1 MSLRGRLLL
10 SLAYVLLLALI
21 AFGVPLALSL
31 RDRVDA
37 EVRSQAT
44 SQADILASTAAGLL
58 TNRSSLQSLVGEGAA
73 NVRGR
78 VIAVDRAG
86 RVLADSAGTAT
97 LGENYAARPEIA
109 AALAGRNYQQ
119 TRHSD
124 TLSEDI
130 LATATPI
137 RRNGQLAGALRVT
150 QSVASVHR
158 AVWKTTAGLAL
169 IGLVVLVL
177 GLGVGALIARQLTRP
192 VARLDSAVR
201 RISAGDLDARA
212 PVEGSSEQRS
222 LAESFNQMAER
233 LSGALSSQ
241 RRFVADA
248 SHQLRTPLTGLRLR
262 IEEAQAVGVSA
273 AAEAELDAGLREVDR
288 LSQMVDELLVLSR
301 AGERGSAAAEVV
313 ALSAAADRA
322 LERWRPTAEE
332 RGVEL
337 TRTADRAPGSAHCYP
352 ADLHRALDSL
362 LENAI
367 NYSDAGGEVQLA
379 VSGGSIEVLDRGRGL
394 EPGEEEAVFERF
406 HRGRAGRTG
415 APGTGLGLAIARE
428 LARRWG
434 GDVALAQRAGGGAR
448 ATLTYPVLDIPSEG
462 GDRHAAEP
470 VT

>member
-1 MSLRGRLLL
+1 VTLRARVLL
-10 SLAYVLLLALI
+10 SLAYVLLLSLV

-44 SQADILASTAAGLL
+44 SQADILASTASGLL
-58 TNRSSLQSLVGEGAA
+58 SDKSNLQTLVGDGAA

-78 VIAVDRAG
+78 VLAVDRAG
-86 RVLADSAGTAT
+86 RVLADSGSAGTV
-97 LGENYAARPEIA
+97 GQNYAARPEIA
-109 AALAGRNYQQ
+109 TALAGRNYQQ

-124 TLSEDI
+124 TLREDI

-137 RRNGQLAGALRVT
+137 RLNGGVAGALRVT

-169 IGLVVLVL
+169 IALVVLVL
-177 GLGVGALIARQLTRP
+177 GLGVGALIARQIARP
-192 VARLDSAVR
+192 VDRLDAAVR

-233 LSGALSSQ
+233 LSDALSSQ

-262 IEEAQAVGVSA
+262 IEEAQAVGVSPA
-273 AAEAELDAGLREVDR
+273 ADAELDAGLREVDR

-301 AGERGSAAAEVV
+301 AGERGSAAAEVIP
-313 ALSAAADRA
+313 LGAASDRA
-322 LERWRPTAEE
+322 LERWRAAAEE
-332 RGVEL
+332 HGIEL
-337 TRTADRAPGSAHCYP
+337 TRAPDRAPASVHVYP
-352 ADLHRALDSL
+352 ADLDRALDSL
-362 LENAI
+362 VENAI
-367 NYSDAGGEVQLA
+367 NYSDPGGEVQLA
-379 VSGGSIEVLDRGRGL
+379 VSGDTIEVLDRGRGL
-394 EPGEEEAVFERF
+394 EPGEEDAVFERF

-415 APGTGLGLAIARE
+415 AAGTGLGLAIARE

-434 GDVALAQRAGGGAR
+434 GDVALAQRPGGGTR
-448 ATLTYPVLDIPSEG
+448 ATLTYPVLDTPTEG
-462 GDRHAAEP
+462 GNRHAAEP